1 MKEKKTLMI
10 FILLYIAVFL
20 LAFSLGRYPI
30 TPLKLMKILFAQIF
44 PIECT
49 WTSQEETIV
58 FALRIPRILLSSFVG
73 ASLALSGLLF
83 QTVFQNPLASQDVL
97 GSGEASAFGA
107 SLALLL
113 GLPYAM
119 VSLSAF
125 LFGLSSIAIVTF
137 LGRKVHGDGKVALIL
152 SGIMVS
158 SIFTSLTS
166 FVKLV
171 ADTEET
177 LPEITYWLMGSLSS
191 FRENDIVFMAFI
203 LLVAATPVV
212 LLKWRLNLLSLK
224 EEEAMSIGVD
234 VKRLKTLAILSA
246 TLLTSASVAV
256 SGSIGWVG
264 LVIPHFTR
272 SFAGYDTKHLV
283 PLSIISGAAFLT
295 LVDTISRTL
304 TTTEIPLGIITSF
317 VGAPFFIYLIT
328 KSRRMR

>member
-1 MKEKKTLMI
+1 MKGKKTLMI

-49 WTSQEETIV
+49 WTIQEETIV

-191 FRENDIVFMAFI
+191 FRENDIVFMAII

-234 VKRLKTLAILSA
+234 VKRLKTLAMRNEVLGTPHCFICEYPHSGHTCKYA
-246 TLLTSASVAV
+246 IKKMFSGICFSVCTM
-256 SGSIGWVG
+256 
-264 LVIPHFTR
+264 L
-272 SFAGYDTKHLV
+272 
-283 PLSIISGAAFLT
+283 
-295 LVDTISRTL
+295 
-304 TTTEIPLGIITSF
+304 
-317 VGAPFFIYLIT
+317 
-328 KSRRMR
+328 